1 MPIRL
6 LSLSTADLQY
16 TLHCMGTG
24 DLIAF
29 SLCSKRTKNLAKS
42 LNRKIDRPFVYVYE
56 NSINFH
62 ILSGQSIDK
71 FIPLEIFDSCIKLRG
86 HMTGVWRRQEFT
98 QSDWFAH
105 IQDIFN
111 ESIIQKLLIENTTP
125 SFLDTLKQLNPKC
138 RLLVINAHC
147 STKLPKIGF
156 WKLFSNAEQVDI
168 YINVLDKR
176 NDISQC
182 LSLNLKTVRFRDSR
196 SSIGLVASD
205 LLMNNIIYLTIDN
218 AIITEKELIRFV
230 KLWMK
235 GSHRFYRPKLI
246 ELFFENAINR
256 GEVLRRIKCQIV
268 DNKHLNCGLLKRA
281 DGKEMLLRIGTRSV
295 IFEFRG

>member
-6 LSLSTADLQY
+6 LSLPTADLQY
-16 TLHCMGTG
+16 TLHCMGTCE
-24 DLIAF
+24 LIAF
-29 SLCSKRTKNLAKS
+29 SLCSKRTKTLSKS
-42 LNRKIDRPFVYVYE
+42 LNRKIGQPSVIVYE
-56 NSINFH
+56 NCIRFY
-62 ILSGQSIDK
+62 ILIGQSIK
-71 FIPLEIFDSCIKLRG
+71 AYEYIPLEIFDSCIKLRG
-86 HMTGVWRRQEFT
+86 HLTGVWKRQEFT

-105 IQDIFN
+105 ILDIFN

-125 SFLDTLKQLNPKC
+125 SFLDTLKRLNPKC
-138 RLLVINAHC
+138 RLLVINAYC

-182 LSLNLKTVRFRDSR
+182 LSRNLKTVRFRDSR

-235 GSHRFYRPKLI
+235 GNHRFYRPKLI
-246 ELFFENAINR
+246 ELFFENAKTR
-256 GEVLRRIKCQIV
+256 EEVLRGIKYQTV
-268 DNKHLNCGLLKRA
+268 DNKHLLKRA
-281 DGKEMLLRIGTRSV
+281 DGKEMLLSISSRSV